1 MKFRLAGSADE
12 FEVEIV
18 PAGGRSVRVLING
31 DKELEAVVEPAFID
45 DAIVRFGRRAMRVL
59 TAHNRNSIWVAA
71 GSAQFEFIP
80 VEARTGRRVHGLA
93 TPEITA
99 PMPGKV
105 VKIPVTE
112 GQQVSAGD
120 VLVVLEA
127 MKMETALRAESSAVV
142 KQICADVG
150 QMIDHGA
157 VLLVLSPPPSPS
169 SSEAVVPAR

>member
-45 DAIVRFGRRAMRVL
+45 DAIVRFGRRAMKVL

-105 VKIPVTE
+105 VKIPVTGMVTCSFSRFGE
-112 GQQVSAGD
+112 KNMVAKTTDTSKNKGSR
-120 VLVVLEA
+120 VLT
-127 MKMETALRAESSAVV
+127 MKMR
-142 KQICADVG
+142 
-150 QMIDHGA
+150 
-157 VLLVLSPPPSPS
+157 
-169 SSEAVVPAR
+169 